1 MEESVNGHIRF
12 TYPACLYGRE
22 VEDARL
28 RFEGGKV
35 VEAMAAKKEAFLLK
49 MLKTDEGARYV
60 GEFAF
65 STNPGIQR
73 FTKNTLFDEKIG
85 RTIHL
90 ALGKGYPE
98 TGSKN
103 SSVIHWDMVCNL
115 RQGGRVFDDELF
127 AKE

>member
-1 MEESVNGHIRF
+1 
-12 TYPACLYGRE
+12 
-22 VEDARL
+22 
-28 RFEGGKV
+28 
-35 VEAMAAKKEAFLLK
+35 
-49 MLKTDEGARYV
+49 
-60 GEFAF
+60 
-65 STNPGIQR
+65 IQR

-103 SSVIHWDMVCNL
+103 NSVIHWDMVCNL